1 MSTTLH
7 LTGQVILTDS
17 TGTRR
22 PATDLATALDTVTTS
37 RSGHTPTIAVTD
49 TYNALPVDPAT
60 FTVHEDGQLT
70 PAPDTTAR
78 PAYTFSYTAFTL
90 TDPTGVASPVQPSAL
105 ATIGQSA
112 ADRLGHEVTI
122 TSDLPGIT
130 DQHFTPTA
138 PTPPAAPVSTA
149 ETFATRTRPE
159 RRRKAPA
166 REGWRGALNEAFGWH
181 LAPSAD
187 ELHARELITT
197 AQRGLP
203 GHRTAVVVNIKGG
216 ASKTTA
222 TYLLS
227 ATLGRVRGGTVLAWD
242 NNENAGN
249 LADRAMP
256 ASHHHTALDLL
267 ANIDQFR
274 TPEHVDKL
282 TGYVRAQGDN
292 RFHVLASQDHAGDRE
307 VIDADAFRQMH
318 AVLRQHYNLA
328 IVDTG
333 NASTAATWQAAVDVA
348 DTVVVAIT
356 NKEDAA
362 RRAFVTID
370 ALRKAGHADKLSRS
384 IALITQPAEAS
395 TERLDKVR
403 ELLAQHVAAVIVIPF
418 DPALDEG
425 DEIDWDRLHKKTRRA
440 YLEATAALIE
450 GLA

>member
-1 MSTTLH
+1 MA
-7 LTGQVILTDS
+7 DY
-17 TGTRR
+17 
-22 PATDLATALDTVTTS
+22 DLAIIGGGINGAAIARDAAGRGVRVVLFEQSDLASGTSSASTKLIHGGLRYLEHGALRMV
-37 RSGHTPTIAVTD
+37 RG
-49 TYNALPVDPAT
+49 
-60 FTVHEDGQLT
+60 
-70 PAPDTTAR
+70 
-78 PAYTFSYTAFTL
+78 
-90 TDPTGVASPVQPSAL
+90 AL
-105 ATIGQSA
+105 AE
-112 ADRLGHEVTI
+112 REVLLKNAPHI
-122 TSDLPGIT
+122 IRPMRFVLPLDPEMRFEGGT
-130 DQHFTPTA
+130 
-138 PTPPAAPVSTA
+138 PVSTA

-197 AQRGLP
+197 VQRGLP

-333 NASTAATWQAAVDVA
+333 NASTAAT
-348 DTVVVAIT
+348 
-356 NKEDAA
+356 
-362 RRAFVTID
+362 
-370 ALRKAGHADKLSRS
+370 
-384 IALITQPAEAS
+384 
-395 TERLDKVR
+395 
-403 ELLAQHVAAVIVIPF
+403 
-418 DPALDEG
+418 
-425 DEIDWDRLHKKTRRA
+425 
-440 YLEATAALIE
+440 
-450 GLA
+450 